1 MAGSKKSETKHVR
14 ARPPSQSD
22 QSSARTLLNERE
34 KSELLQR
41 LFNNLE
47 VGVAHVLPSG
57 EIVYANSKFAS
68 VVGIPPPVD
77 VTGRNLTDFIAP
89 HSWEALQSALR
100 EAVQAPVVGELQIS
114 SLSGRAHT
122 VRLSLSLQQVNAHS
136 VIRIVADEL
145 TELSEANA
153 KLRETEATLRALS
166 ARILQLQDQERRK
179 MARDLHDT
187 TGQELA
193 VLVMSLRH
201 LSESLDRSGID
212 LRKALVD
219 AAELA
224 NKVNDEIRTF
234 SYVLHPPLLDQLG
247 LGSALKWY
255 VEGFSGRSNIEVK
268 LVIPENLNRF
278 SPEKE
283 TALFRV
289 VQEGLTNVL
298 RHSGSKSA
306 KIVVCTS
313 IDEVEITVRD
323 EGKGISAT
331 KVEGVPPGVSPKGM
345 GVGIPGLRER
355 LHQLGGTLQI
365 CPQRVGMVLKAILPL
380 DESER
385 VLPDPSP
392 DLAVESPLEAQS
404 SAPSIVTPVHSNGR
418 KRILVV
424 DDHEVMRRGI
434 RALLEIY
441 PDLEICGEAGNGS
454 EAVQKASQLDP
465 DLIILDLNMPGSGG
479 LSAANQLLHDGSRA
493 LILIFTTHSFPGM
506 ERVLRSAG
514 CKGVVSKMHAE
525 RDLLRGVRAVL
536 AGDEFYNPS
545 SRAHS
550 A

>member
-1 MAGSKKSETKHVR
+1 MTKHVR
-14 ARPPSQSD
+14 PRPSD
-22 QSSARTLLNERE
+22 QSHPASACPPLNRRE
-34 KSELLQR
+34 KSEPLPG
-41 LFNNLE
+41 LFDNLE
-47 VGVAHVLPSG
+47 VGVAHVMPSG
-57 EIVYANSKFAS
+57 KIVYANGRFLSIL
-68 VVGIPPPVD
+68 GILPQVD
-77 VTGRNLTDFIAP
+77 VNGRNLADFIAP

-100 EAVQAPVVGELQIS
+100 EAVQDPVVGELNVS
-114 SLSGRAHT
+114 SLSGKTHT
-122 VRLSLSLQQVNAHS
+122 VRLSLSPQQVNTRS
-136 VIRIVADEL
+136 VIRIVADEV
-145 TELSEANA
+145 TELVQANVR
-153 KLRETEATLRALS
+153 LRETEAILRALS
-166 ARILQLQDQERRK
+166 ARILQIQDQERRK

-201 LSESLDRSGID
+201 LAQSFDRPGLDVH
-212 LRKALVD
+212 KALVD

-255 VEGFSGRSNIEVK
+255 VEGFSARSNIEVK

-298 RHSGSKSA
+298 RHSGSNKA

-313 IDEVEITVRD
+313 IDEVEINVSD
-323 EGKGISAT
+323 EGKGLSAAQV
-331 KVEGVPPGVSPKGM
+331 KELASGASPKAM
-345 GVGIPGLRER
+345 GVGIAGLRER

-365 CPQRVGMVLKAILPL
+365 CSQRVGSVLKAILPL
-380 DESER
+380 DESEAA
-385 VLPDPSP
+385 LAGLASP
-392 DLAVESPLEAQS
+392 LDSALTVDTPLEAPAS
-404 SAPSIVTPVHSNGR
+404 PPVAALHSNGH
-418 KRILVV
+418 KRILIV

-434 RALLEIY
+434 RALLENY
-441 PDLEICGEAGNGS
+441 TDLEICGEAGSGA
-454 EAVQKASQLDP
+454 EAIQKASQLDP

-479 LSAANQLLHDGSRA
+479 LSAANQLLRDGSRA
-493 LILIFTTHSFPGM
+493 RILVFTTHSFPGM
-506 ERVLRSAG
+506 ERVLRFAG
-514 CKGVVSKMHAE
+514 CKGFVSKVHAE

-536 AGDEFYNPS
+536 AGDEFYSPAS
-545 SRAHS
+545 AAAHS